1 MVRASAVLTL
11 RAYLAAMIGN
21 SAGPRPDEVVQGWP
35 SDSAAASQV
44 SRHIAAPSIGPSLVA
59 AMGLLCL
66 LDRWLVAVVSRVRCG
81 R

>member
-1 MVRASAVLTL
+1 MVRTSAVLTL

-21 SAGPRPDEVVQGWP
+21 SAGPRPDE
-35 SDSAAASQV
+35 
-44 SRHIAAPSIGPSLVA
+44 
-59 AMGLLCL
+59 AMGLLYL